1 MAVQVDRFTIGELF
15 PAFAVLPPKLSGG
28 GAPTDDFSA
37 ILVSLDAAKECP
49 KGVLQIDRH
58 RAQDGA
64 YAGAVRKPYV
74 TQADYDAGAAYFTNT
89 VLCVTAVE
97 DPAVACPSVESPRTQ
112 TR

>member
-49 KGVLQIDRH
+49 KGVTPNRPTSSPRSGL
-58 RAQDGA
+58 
-64 YAGAVRKPYV
+64 AGAVRNPYV
-74 TQADYDAGAAYFTNT
+74 TQADYDAAARAYLTNT
-89 VLCVTAVE
+89 VLCVTATE
-97 DPAVACPSVESPRTQ
+97 DPGGRMPH
-112 TR
+112 